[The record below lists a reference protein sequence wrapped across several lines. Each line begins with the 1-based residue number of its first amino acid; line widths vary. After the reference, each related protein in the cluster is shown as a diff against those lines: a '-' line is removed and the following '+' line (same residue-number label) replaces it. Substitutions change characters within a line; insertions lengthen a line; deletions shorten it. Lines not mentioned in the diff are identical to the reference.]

1 MAIALRKSACKA
13 GCAGLPGE
21 RKCVPSIKNALAKSG
36 KDHAMKKFL
45 AAVAFIGFIA
55 SPAFAAPVYQ
65 PSYNCPITQ
74 YDSSGAQIATF
85 CR

>member
-1 MAIALRKSACKA
+1 MRAFVSRNLSYPK
-13 GCAGLPGE
+13 G
-21 RKCVPSIKNALAKSG
+21 
-36 KDHAMKKFL
+36 HAMKKFL

-55 SPAFAAPVYQ
+55 APAFAAPVYQ

-74 YDSSGAQIATF
+74 YDSSGAQIPTF